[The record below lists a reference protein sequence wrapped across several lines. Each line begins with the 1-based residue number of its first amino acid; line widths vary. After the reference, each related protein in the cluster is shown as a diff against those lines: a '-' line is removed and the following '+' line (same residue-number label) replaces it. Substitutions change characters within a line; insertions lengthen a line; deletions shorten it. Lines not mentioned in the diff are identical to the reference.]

1 MEDVGS
7 MSPAIGVV
15 GRGVAAGVGR
25 QLTNGLYSRL
35 DEAAKMLPKKG
46 VPASGVMNWLKKSPE
61 GINPEEAVYRKLDQ
75 WLSSQGQAN
84 VTPEML
90 ASHLQANPAPFPKV
104 KTYGVP
110 SAAEDLTP
118 TDVSRLSELE
128 SVNAKMPLGAIDDT
142 LGEGTYTELMRLQ
155 NIRDRSNTPGL
166 YEQAAGLERQ
176 AQIAQRAGRKVEAD
190 RLWSEANHF
199 NARAEALELQG
210 AGVSTP
216 TKFAQYQV
224 PGGENYRE
232 TLLTLPEAGEEGFQR
247 LIKQRDAIDE
257 QINEF
262 RSAMWDRFAPAP
274 PALVK
279 EYNSLQSKIDAMQGQ
294 QFRSSH
300 FPDDP
305 NPLVH
310 TRSNERTL
318 PSGERIRFGE
328 EVQSDA
334 FQLAKK
340 EGYRDSAKVAAM
352 EQAEKELAVARTRQ
366 RDEFEKLKEMSDRL
380 GNPNADNAPPELMQQ
395 LSAWKEASKIT
406 DQADTVYREAGRQTG
421 GTIPDTVAPLEGE
434 WPNLGIKQMLI
445 EAANDPKIDG
455 VGFTGANTQIK
466 RWGTERLAWEPTGQ
480 GGFRVS
486 FEPQVG
492 GNAAGGDMG
501 EEALRRGLI
510 QNSNKTVSSL
520 DELTELL
527 GGSEVKAE
535 KAWKRMNAQPEGG
548 IYQPRAEGMTH
559 FYDET
564 GGELRNRAAKIVK
577 PFGGTVEQGAVSPN
591 PARKWPDTAQGR
603 AMAMTEDPSIP
614 MWLSR
619 LTPEMKAAI
628 KKGVPLMSIVAAA
641 LSAGLISTADAQQI
655 KQQGYQ

>member
-1 MEDVGS
+1 M
-7 MSPAIGVV
+7 
-15 GRGVAAGVGR
+15 
-25 QLTNGLYSRL
+25 
-35 DEAAKMLPKKG
+35 
-46 VPASGVMNWLKKSPE
+46 
-61 GINPEEAVYRKLDQ
+61 
-75 WLSSQGQAN
+75 
-84 VTPEML
+84 
-90 ASHLQANPAPFPKV
+90 
-104 KTYGVP
+104 
-110 SAAEDLTP
+110 
-118 TDVSRLSELE
+118 
-128 SVNAKMPLGAIDDT
+128 
-142 LGEGTYTELMRLQ
+142 
-155 NIRDRSNTPGL
+155 
-166 YEQAAGLERQ
+166 
-176 AQIAQRAGRKVEAD
+176 
-190 RLWSEANHF
+190 
-199 NARAEALELQG
+199 
-210 AGVSTP
+210 
-216 TKFAQYQV
+216 
-224 PGGENYRE
+224 
-232 TLLTLPEAGEEGFQR
+232 LTLPKRAVDTTGW
-247 LIKQRDAIDE
+247 AT
-257 QINEF
+257 
-262 RSAMWDRFAPAP
+262 
-274 PALVK
+274 K
-279 EYNSLQSKIDAMQGQ
+279 EYRPGAWKVSDANGRDLGNFPEASPEAAIARAAHFEANAPERQKGLE
-294 QFRSSH
+294 FRSSH

-305 NPLVH
+305 NLLVH
-310 TRSNERTL
+310 TRANDRNLPGPTGPDTRSLSEIAEEALERARAAGADL
-318 PSGERIRFGE
+318 SDPAVHERYMDESRRRLGPRIRFGE

-548 IYQPRAEGMTH
+548 IYQPRAEGMTQ
-559 FYDET
+559 FYNEKTGKD
-564 GGELRNRAAKIVK
+564 GGELANRAAKILK
-577 PFGGTVEQGAVSPN
+577 PFGGKVEQGSVSPN
-591 PARKWPDTAQGR
+591 PVRKWPDTAQGR
-603 AMAMTEDPSIP
+603 AMAMTEDPPEP
-614 MWLSR
+614 MWFSR
-619 LTPEMKAAI
+619 LTPEMKEAI
-628 KKGVPLMSIVAAA
+628 KKGVPLMSVLGATSVSQL
-641 LSAGLISTADAQQI
+641 LSLMSSHQ
-655 KQQGYQ
+655 KEK